1 MGSYDYAGCLSV
13 PRILS
18 MRGDRLIQEPV
29 PEVAN
34 LRRGRCWKARHVA
47 IEQEEI
53 TPLEGLRGSSLDIE
67 LVLDRQGPCTGSK
80 LICGS

>member
-34 LRRGRCWKARHVA
+34 LRRGRCWKARHVS

-67 LVLDRQGPCTGSK
+67 LVLDR
-80 LICGS
+80 